1 MIYLTVKLI
10 VLIGIIL
17 LLCIYISYKRKQFHI
32 KQWKKSLCLE
42 EHSKVFL
49 SVYQETNGFFLSQK
63 ARQKQD
69 ALDYVYGEIEFVSF
83 SALLSLVGPDEQTIF
98 YDLGCGIGKA
108 VLACAMVYPIE
119 KSVGVEVFSELY
131 FAACNQIKALEGIE
145 EYHELSK
152 KIEFIHGDFFE
163 VNLDEATLIF
173 INATAL
179 FNPAWQKLCARIDK
193 LPHLV
198 SVITTSKALCCV
210 NFSVIKKTHVEM
222 SWGVV
227 RAFVHTRK
235 KNIH

>member
-1 MIYLTVKLI
+1 M
-10 VLIGIIL
+10 VLFGIIL
-17 LLCIYISYKRKQFHI
+17 LLCIYLSYKRKQFHI
-32 KQWKKSLCLE
+32 NQWKKSLNLA
-42 EHSKVFL
+42 EHSQVFL
-49 SVYQETNGFFLSQK
+49 SVYQKTNGFFLSQK

-83 SALLSLVGPDEQTIF
+83 SALLSLVGPDEHTIF

-119 KSVGVEVFSELY
+119 KSVGIEVLPELY
-131 FAACNQIKALEGIE
+131 FAACKQINALKVIE
-145 EYHELSK
+145 AYRELSK

-179 FNPAWQKLCARIDK
+179 FNPTWQKLCARIDN
-193 LPHLV
+193 LPYLKC
-198 SVITTSKALCCV
+198 VITTSKALCCV
-210 NFSVIKKTHVEM
+210 NFSVIKKTQVEM

-235 KNIH
+235 KNIY